1 MSALKKNLIER
12 LIERGMEPNLIPGFI
27 RLLVNAVMVNPH
39 MDLMEANERLHSLG
53 WDSFELDYH
62 TFQLAIACF
71 EAEGLNDS
79 ENISDHFFE
88 NSLSGFESHTDGC

>member
-1 MSALKKNLIER
+1 MSELKKNLIER

-27 RLLVNAVMVNPH
+27 RLLVTAVMVNPH
-39 MDLMEANERLHSLG
+39 MDLIEANERLHSLG

-62 TFQLAIACF
+62 TFQLAMACF
-71 EAEGLNDS
+71 EAEGINDS

-88 NSLSGFESHTDGC
+88 NALRSLESHTDGC